1 MPNFDQETIEEW
13 RQERVSQTRLPKMPM
28 DDWQL
33 KTALQVCEDD
43 LREEEFRLH
52 CALMD
57 VKNSRANVRS
67 LKKKRENILKRMN
80 ETR

>member
-1 MPNFDQETIEEW
+1 
-13 RQERVSQTRLPKMPM
+13 M

-33 KTALQVCEDD
+33 KTALQVCEAD

-52 CALMD
+52 RALMD
-57 VKNSRANVRS
+57 VKNSRSNIRS
-67 LKKKRENILKRMN
+67 LKKKRENILERMN

>member
-33 KTALQVCEDD
+33 ETALQVCEYD
-43 LREEEFRLH
+43 LQTEEDRLQE
-52 CALMD
+52 ALAY
-57 VKNSRANVRS
+57 VKASRSNIRS

-80 ETR
+80 EAR

>member
-33 KTALQVCEDD
+33 KTALQVCEHDI
-43 LREEEFRLH
+43 REEEFRLH
-52 CALMD
+52 RALMD
-57 VKNSRANVRS
+57 VKNSRANVQS

>member
-33 KTALQVCEDD
+33 KTALQVCEAD
-43 LREEEFRLH
+43 LQTEEDRLQE
-52 CALMD
+52 ALAY
-57 VKNSRANVRS
+57 VKASRTNIRS
-67 LKKKRENILKRMN
+67 LKKKRENILKRMS

>member
-1 MPNFDQETIEEW
+1 
-13 RQERVSQTRLPKMPM
+13 MPM

-33 KTALQVCEDD
+33 KTALQVCDAD

-57 VKNSRANVRS
+57 VKNSRSNIRS

>member
-1 MPNFDQETIEEW
+1 
-13 RQERVSQTRLPKMPM
+13 M

>member
-1 MPNFDQETIEEW
+1 MPNFDQETINEW

-33 KTALQVCEDD
+33 KTALQVCESD

-52 CALMD
+52 CGLMD
-57 VKNSRANVRS
+57 VKNSRANIRS